1 VTDYGSVKLLKRK
14 RAIKLKRRLTH
25 ATIVA
30 EPEISCLLSRVAGLT
45 QIALASRDDLA
56 AALVSIRPQSI
67 AKITP

>member
-1 VTDYGSVKLLKRK
+1 
-14 RAIKLKRRLTH
+14 
-25 ATIVA
+25 
-30 EPEISCLLSRVAGLT
+30 VAGLT